1 MKKLNKK
8 GFTIVELVIVIAVI
22 AILAAVLIPTFSNVI
37 SNSKDSKAVSEVKAA
52 YEAMHHDEMVA
63 GYLQNA
69 VKQGAK
75 ATAQNIASRGTRPK
89 ENGVGS
95 GTSMVFKPD
104 VSKLTAK
111 DRAEIAERVAR
122 GEIISF

>member
-52 YEAMHHDEMVA
+52 YEATLADDLADQNDENDIVF
-63 GYLQNA
+63 GVDVIYVQYDEDRLVKVQNGA
-69 VKQGAK
+69 ASLVKEGDDDAD
-75 ATAQNIASRGTRPK
+75 ATVTHK
-89 ENGVGS
+89 LS
-95 GTSMVFKPD
+95 G
-104 VSKLTAK
+104 SKLVEA
-111 DRAEIAERVAR
+111 
-122 GEIISF
+122 

>member
-52 YEAMHHDEMVA
+52 YEVRLADDLATPNDTSDDVVYGKGVIYVQYDDERIVQIKDGAAALVEAAEA
-63 GYLQNA
+63 GATQLYFYNGTLN
-69 VKQGAK
+69 K
-75 ATAQNIASRGTRPK
+75 TAQA
-89 ENGVGS
+89 
-95 GTSMVFKPD
+95 
-104 VSKLTAK
+104 
-111 DRAEIAERVAR
+111 
-122 GEIISF
+122 